1 MSKFEYGRENR
12 FFDQYFVEN
21 GGAGTYGP
29 LSVGPQ
35 NGAVCVTVAANGT
48 VTANASTLKITASKT
63 VDGTFEASVPDVMLT
78 MTGTY
83 QNGEVMGQ
91 LVVPNTT
98 PDYIKAVLTT
108 GTALTGKVDIYLQYL
123 AR

>member
-12 FFDQYFVEN
+12 FFDQYFVEA
-21 GGAGTYGP
+21 GAAGTHGP
-29 LSVGPQ
+29 LSVGPL

-48 VTANASTLKITASKT
+48 VTANGSTLKLTGAAKA
-63 VDGTFEASVPDVMLT
+63 DGTFEDITPSVLLT

-83 QNGEVMGQ
+83 EHGEVLGQ
-91 LVVPNTT
+91 LVVPNTA
-98 PDYIKAVLTT
+98 PDFIKAVLTA
-108 GTALTGKVDIYLQYL
+108 GTALTGKVDVYLQYL